1 MNMMLS
7 AEQENK
13 PRPDP
18 AYIVREAREEDF
30 PAVYSLVTELA
41 RYERSAGSV
50 TNNVELMKREKEYF
64 GCFVAETH
72 VGEIIGM
79 ALFFT
84 AYYSW
89 VGKSL
94 YLEDIIVREGYRQ
107 SGVGTA
113 LINAIMKEAEMQGCR
128 RVRWQVLE
136 WNEPAISFYR
146 KCGADISSEWL
157 NCTFDEKGIA
167 AYNRKKAI

>member
-1 MNMMLS
+1 MMPS
-7 AEQENK
+7 ADKENQ

-18 AYIVREAREEDF
+18 TYIVREAREEDF
-30 PAVYSLVTELA
+30 PAVYSLVLELA
-41 RYERSAGSV
+41 VYERSADSV
-50 TNNVELMKREKEYF
+50 TNNVELMILEKEHF
-64 GCFVAETH
+64 DCFVAETQA
-72 VGEIIGM
+72 GEIIGM

-113 LINAIMKEAEMQGCR
+113 LIDAIMREAEKKGCR
-128 RVRWQVLE
+128 RIRWQVLE
-136 WNEPAISFYR
+136 WNEPAIRFYT
-146 KCGADISSEWL
+146 KCGADISREWL

-167 AYNRKKAI
+167 AYNKKKL